1 MTANEQEMLRLY
13 NFLPEVDQDFAL
25 AFMKKLVLAWD
36 PDFTKLTP
44 MEHTDLKESRADI
57 ENGTTV
63 RMEDIDWD

>member
-25 AFMKKLVLAWD
+25 AFMRKLVLAWD

-44 MEHTDLKESRADI
+44 MEHAELENARTDF
-57 ENGTTV
+57 ENGNAV
-63 RMEDIDWD
+63 RMDEIDWN